1 MKVRN
6 DFVTNSSSS
15 SFILARKPG
24 VNDKQKEA
32 IIQYVENHLL
42 GEEILSP
49 DSPEEEI
56 QKVFQEYYE
65 FEEDE
70 DRQQEVR
77 KRLEEGKSIYA
88 GQISFEECDYSY
100 ADLFQHIWQIMEE
113 YSDGGFEA
121 IKDDLSY

>member
-6 DFVTNSSSS
+6 DFVTNSSS

-32 IIQYVENHLL
+32 IIQYVENHLF

-49 DSPEEEI
+49 DSSEEEI
-56 QKVFQEYYE
+56 QEVFQEYYE

-113 YSDGGFEA
+113 YSDSGFEA

>member
-6 DFVTNSSSS
+6 DFVTNSSS

-49 DSPEEEI
+49 DSSEEEI

-100 ADLFQHIWQIMEE
+100 ADLFQHIWQIMEK
-113 YSDGGFEA
+113 YSDSGFEA

>member
-6 DFVTNSSSS
+6 DFVTNSSS

-49 DSPEEEI
+49 DSSEEEI
-56 QKVFQEYYE
+56 QEVFQEYYE

-113 YSDGGFEA
+113 YSDSGFEA